1 MAPDMVHRDEGDSQG
16 QGTGLG
22 EVHPHQHRAD
32 ESGGIG
38 HGHGI
43 DLLPAD
49 ARRFNGL
56 LGQDG
61 DGLHMAAGGDL
72 RHNAAVDG
80 MELSLGKDLI
90 GQNPSAVLHNGN
102 GGFITGGFK
111 SKYFQVL
118 RLISKNVSSV

>member
-1 MAPDMVHRDEGDSQG
+1 MVHRDERNVQG
-16 QGTGLG
+16 QGAGLG
-22 EVHPHQHRAD
+22 EVNPHQHRAD
-32 ESGGIG
+32 EAGGIG
-38 HGHGI
+38 HGHGV

-72 RHNAAVDG
+72 RHYTAIDG
-80 MELSLGKDLI
+80 MELGLGKDLVSEDF
-90 GQNPSAVLHNGN
+90 SAVLHDGDS
-102 GGFITGGFK
+102 GFITGGFK